1 MKYRKRADQKKD
13 HKKDYKKGFCQRIKI
28 RGRSLLP
35 FLVRVAFCA
44 CRRSDPPQAEN
55 SAKQEFFLF
64 SGEVFLFDDLNR
76 HILASPQFEGSS
88 SLV

>member
-1 MKYRKRADQKKD
+1 M
-13 HKKDYKKGFCQRIKI
+13 KI
-28 RGRSLLP
+28 RGRSLLK
-35 FLVRVAFCA
+35 LR
-44 CRRSDPPQAEN
+44 DI
-55 SAKQEFFLF
+55 LF

>member
-1 MKYRKRADQKKD
+1 MAEA
-13 HKKDYKKGFCQRIKI
+13 FCRFLFV
-28 RGRSLLP
+28 SL
-35 FLVRVAFCA
+35 FARVAEA
-44 CRRSDPPQAEN
+44 TRSVLEMYRFDPQAEN